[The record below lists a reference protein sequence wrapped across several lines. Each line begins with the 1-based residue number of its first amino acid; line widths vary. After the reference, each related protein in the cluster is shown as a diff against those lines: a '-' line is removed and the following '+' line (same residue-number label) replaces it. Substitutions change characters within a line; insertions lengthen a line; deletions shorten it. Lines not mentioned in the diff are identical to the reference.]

1 VKEAATNVLNG
12 YGRSGVDWPDDGGR
26 REDPGGGCA
35 GWLAGPAAVEPSPT
49 SHGLS
54 GINTP
59 SGWVGRPVGERAS
72 AIDSRPREGSV
83 SGQLPDQWGRHL
95 RCLDVGHFVLLH
107 ICIFRQ
113 TTIAHINLPD
123 LTLLSSSHRRD
134 AMQRNGII
142 ASFWAV

>member
-1 VKEAATNVLNG
+1 MDTD
-12 YGRSGVDWPDDGGR
+12 GVELTGGR
-26 REDPGGGCA
+26 RREARGSGRRLCRLACRAGGSRAEPDVARFVRDQYAEWVG
-35 GWLAGPAAVEPSPT
+35 GPA
-49 SHGLS
+49 
-54 GINTP
+54 
-59 SGWVGRPVGERAS
+59 GRRAS

-134 AMQRNGII
+134 AMQRNGIV